1 LTFTAAVNAL
11 GALPDMALP
20 LLMVPPLVLP
30 LLLLLLLLL
39 LLSSQMLQHGG
50 DVNVVDYD
58 QRTGLMLA
66 SAQGHT
72 LAVSKLIDAGAH
84 VNHQDKLGSSAL
96 LEAVKAG
103 HDGVIE

>member
-1 LTFTAAVNAL
+1 ML
-11 GALPDMALP
+11 
-20 LLMVPPLVLP
+20 LP
-30 LLLLLLLLL
+30 LLLLLLLCP
-39 LLSSQMLQHGG
+39 QMLQHGG

-66 SAQGHT
+66 AAGGHT
-72 LAVSKLIDAGAH
+72 AAVRKLIESGAH

-103 HDGVIE
+103 HDAVIE